1 MLYCVWGTDR
11 KTVVD
16 QTQHIVFGLR
26 KKRPN
31 AQYYKFEIPH
41 SVGELEEIISATGLF
56 DDKHIIV
63 IDELWKQEDGK
74 MFIIER
80 VEELTSTPHICILF
94 GSTPDIKTK
103 KVLEEKAT
111 KVAIFDT
118 QKEERDTFVFTW
130 VEDVV
135 KRDIQKAW
143 IGLHVLKEAGHS
155 PEAVMGALWWQI
167 RSVAVAQTATS
178 AKESGLS
185 PYVYTKAKRLS
196 KDIQISETIKMYM
209 DAYTKLHTSPY
220 PWTYVEKMV
229 LGVYNL

>member
-1 MLYCVWGTDR
+1 MLYCLWGSDR

-16 QTQHIVFGLR
+16 QAQHIVFGLR
-26 KKRPN
+26 KKRPD
-31 AQYYKFEIPH
+31 ASYYKFEAPH
-41 SVGELEEIISATGLF
+41 SIGELEQIITATGLF
-56 DDKHIIV
+56 EEKHIIV

-74 MFIIER
+74 IFILER
-80 VEELTSTPHICILF
+80 VEELTLTPHICILF
-94 GSTPDIKTK
+94 GSTPDAKTK
-103 KVLEEKAT
+103 KVLESKAT
-111 KVAIFDT
+111 KVATFDAV
-118 QKEERDTFVFTW
+118 KEERDTFVFSW

-135 KRDIQKAW
+135 RKDIQKAW

-167 RSVAVAQTATS
+167 RSVAVAQTASS

-196 KDIQISETIKMYM
+196 KDIQIPEMIKQYF

-220 PWTYVEKMV
+220 PWVYLEKMV
-229 LGVYNL
+229 LGLKG